1 MTIHT
6 EVLEARIAQLQTAT
20 QTLLSKQLAADSSE
34 TANHWR
40 ALDSLDSELWR
51 ALRQFESLEDQRET
65 LLGATGG
72 AAQDQTAQQQLRVA
86 AFDNDLGRLRGR
98 AALLASRIVELRR
111 RSGDASNVDLAQAVC
126 HIGTQMGK
134 SLNQMMVRR
143 TVYEASAQ
151 PFLAA
156 GSSTRAEADNPV
168 QALFVVIGMVLALV
182 RGRSTRAA

>member
-6 EVLEARIAQLQTAT
+6 QVLDARIAQLQTAV
-20 QTLLSKQLAADSSE
+20 QMLLSQQPAADSSD
-34 TANHWR
+34 TTKLWQ
-40 ALDSLDSELWR
+40 ALDGLDAELWR
-51 ALRQFESLEDQRET
+51 ALRLFDSLESQRET
-65 LLGATGG
+65 LLAATGG
-72 AAQDQTAQQQLRVA
+72 TPQDLTAQQVRVA
-86 AFDNDLGRLRGR
+86 AFDSDIGRMRGR
-98 AALLASRIVELRR
+98 AGLLAARIAELRR
-111 RSGDASNVDLAQAVC
+111 RHGDASNVDLAQAVC

-151 PFLAA
+151 PMLAA
-156 GSSTRAEADNPV
+156 STGSRTDADNPV